1 MDGKT
6 ERYGIVLN
14 KTKNVCVW
22 VHITQMKTDD
32 TGAKQIKQAHKNEP
46 TNNNIYIYIY
56 MCIQGNKLHKNS
68 SYRVSVNN
76 IKCET
81 K

>member
-32 TGAKQIKQAHKNEP
+32 TGAKQIKQTHKNEP

-56 MCIQGNKLHKNS
+56 IYTYVYIRKQVTQKLIVQG
-68 SYRVSVNN
+68 
-76 IKCET
+76 KCEQY
-81 K
+81 